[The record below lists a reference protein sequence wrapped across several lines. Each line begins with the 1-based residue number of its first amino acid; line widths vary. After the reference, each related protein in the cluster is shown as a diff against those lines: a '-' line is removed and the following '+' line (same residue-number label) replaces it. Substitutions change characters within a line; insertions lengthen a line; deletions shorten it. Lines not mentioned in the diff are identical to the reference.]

1 MFDLEVILSIWTI
14 VPFFVP
20 RHPAKTISGWIEI
33 DFEYKSETYG
43 LKNKVFRQFFAEEMV
58 KVNFIYFGFWAEGPV
73 QIHTIGY
80 IFSFAWFILRFISI
94 ARFENPI
101 LKRNFENQYHREFL
115 EKDLWKNLKTKLKGP
130 IYKKS

>member
-43 LKNKVFRQFFAEEMV
+43 LKNKVFRQFFCRRNRESEFYIFWLLGRGACANTFHWLHFFIRV
-58 KVNFIYFGFWAEGPV
+58 IYFTLYFHSAFREPD
-73 QIHTIGY
+73 
-80 IFSFAWFILRFISI
+80 
-94 ARFENPI
+94 FE
-101 LKRNFENQYHREFL
+101 KKFENQYHREFL